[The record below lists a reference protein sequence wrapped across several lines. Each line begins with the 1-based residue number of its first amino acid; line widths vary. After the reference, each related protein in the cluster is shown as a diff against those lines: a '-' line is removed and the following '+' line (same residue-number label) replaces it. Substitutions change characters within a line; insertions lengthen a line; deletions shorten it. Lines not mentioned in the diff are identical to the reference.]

1 MPSVGRRDRL
11 QQTPANRAM
20 DQFKMFPASHAGPRL
35 SGAIASRMVPQH
47 ACAVAGST
55 GVDWSLA
62 RATTKSAGFVE
73 EAFEVRG
80 GKLHLAWLDH
90 SFDFEVFYSADQW

>member
-1 MPSVGRRDRL
+1 MVRGRIGVRSVRRAGRRVSG
-11 QQTPANRAM
+11 TP
-20 DQFKMFPASHAGPRL
+20 
-35 SGAIASRMVPQH
+35 ASRMVPQH
-47 ACAVAGST
+47 ACAVAGGT

-80 GKLHLAWLDH
+80 GKLHLAGLDH
-90 SFDFEVFYSADQW
+90 SFDFEVFRSADQW